1 MRFLIFITS
10 LCLIGNSYAEE
21 EPKRLLGVF
30 SNEAEGFK
38 IVTVIIHEDGLAYLH
53 ASVSGQTGEWSFDEP
68 SSRLSLKIFDPSTVE
83 YQTVDLR
90 FDKKSRTFGIIRP
103 DDGDKKDQ
111 SDELHFISDE
121 IPKEMIEA
129 FKAYPEQI
137 KKVKAQSVA
146 ERDWKTR
153 REQQLERERPEYERI
168 LAEIKA
174 NPRSVLSKQFYG
186 RMVTPATRAFQA
198 SLNSKDCNFPEEVLV
213 GLLEQLPDDN
223 HWIRALIFSRRELTA
238 DTLKKFYPKALEW
251 GELNY
256 DVLANIAKHP
266 NTPIEIV
273 RDLAGRDELA
283 GGATDPAKQ
292 RLEKTEREK
301 TNK

>member
-10 LCLIGNSYAEE
+10 LCVIGNSYAEE
-21 EPKRLLGVF
+21 VAKKHLGVF

-38 IVTVIIHEDGLAYLH
+38 IVTVMIHEGGLAYLH
-53 ASVSGQTGEWSFDEP
+53 ASVSGQIGEWSFDEP
-68 SSRLSLKIFDPSTVE
+68 SSRLSLKIFDPSTAE
-83 YQTVDLR
+83 YQNVNFR

-111 SDELHFISDE
+111 PHELHLITDE

-129 FKAYPEQI
+129 FKAYPDQI
-137 KKVKAQSVA
+137 KEIKARSVA
-146 ERDWKTR
+146 ERDWQTR

-174 NPRSVLSKQFYG
+174 NPKSVISKQFYG

-198 SLNSKDCNFPEEVLV
+198 SLKSEDYNFPEEVLV

-223 HWIRALIFSRRELTA
+223 HWIRALIFSRRELTS
-238 DTLKKFYPKALEW
+238 DTLMKFYPKALEW

-256 DVLANIAKHP
+256 EVLANIAKHP

-283 GGATDPAKQ
+283 VGATDPAKQ
-292 RLEKTEREK
+292 RLEKAEREK
-301 TNK
+301 K